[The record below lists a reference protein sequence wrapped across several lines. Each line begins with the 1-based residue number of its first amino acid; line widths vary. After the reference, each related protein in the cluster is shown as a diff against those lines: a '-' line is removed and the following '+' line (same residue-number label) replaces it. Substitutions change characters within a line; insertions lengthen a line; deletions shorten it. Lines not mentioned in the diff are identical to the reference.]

1 MLKSLAS
8 ANDNDLQDISK
19 PRFMHL
25 DIKRRYLE
33 ANVFQLVN
41 VYDDASVK
49 DESRFLHASINGRPI
64 QLLELFPF
72 SRNNNSLSLLARLN
86 S

>member
-8 ANDNDLQDISK
+8 ANDNDLQEISK

-49 DESRFLHASINGRPI
+49 DESRFLHASIYGRPI

-72 SRNNNSLSLLARLN
+72 RCNDDSLSFLARLD